1 MELQN
6 KQSKQPTSV
15 DKPFPTAC
23 LNLISSEDGTFS
35 SGGGEVP
42 RDKTSISVFKKN
54 ELLPKAFCCLQ
65 APFNKKKSSSQK
77 SKRLFWIKMETNG
90 LFANEEQEAVTTACT
105 PGLTFLRSF
114 VAGKANLCSQ
124 LPASL
129 VHRNYFRRN
138 FISSACFS
146 TSLDK
151 SRLCNRV

>member
-23 LNLISSEDGTFS
+23 LNLISSEGGKFS
-35 SGGGEVP
+35 SGGDVP

-54 ELLPKAFCCLQ
+54 ELSLKAFCVCKRLLI
-65 APFNKKKSSSQK
+65 KKKSSSQK

-105 PGLTFLRSF
+105 PGFNIFAKFCCRQSKPL
-114 VAGKANLCSQ
+114 Q
-124 LPASL
+124 
-129 VHRNYFRRN
+129 
-138 FISSACFS
+138 S
-146 TSLDK
+146 TSRIFSAQKLFPP
-151 SRLCNRV
+151 